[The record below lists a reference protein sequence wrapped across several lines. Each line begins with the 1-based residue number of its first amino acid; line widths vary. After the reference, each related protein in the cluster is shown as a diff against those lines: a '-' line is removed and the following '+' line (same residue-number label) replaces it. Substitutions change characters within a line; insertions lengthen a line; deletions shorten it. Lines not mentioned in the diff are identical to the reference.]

1 MLEGHIT
8 EISPLKIYM
17 RALVKS
23 HYFLLLGVDCRTPSE
38 SAPLPPS
45 SLEPTDVTDYREEL
59 ALSLSS
65 ARTLAASQI
74 QKAQSKYKKCYYR
87 KAKL

>member
-1 MLEGHIT
+1 
-8 EISPLKIYM
+8 
-17 RALVKS
+17 VKS